1 MRNVLSVAIGQ
12 SSLLNER
19 AVAWDRRPVPPPA
32 LAATRNLSRR
42 NFLVAGACASSVL
55 GPKVARAQGGVWQE
69 YRRDDVGFRIEMPG
83 APKIRVQ
90 KGDPKD
96 NWTTSTDA
104 QVRYQDEIFDVSWTE
119 LKETASVED
128 EYTRFRDLM
137 SRAGYQIEEDIS
149 LTLYDVPAREFII
162 ETGNINF
169 VRRIMAVRNVAIG
182 HPCAGGPQYPLQS
195 DGASFPGFLQAAA
208 HMM

>member
-1 MRNVLSVAIGQ
+1 MLNVLSVAIGQ
-12 SSLLNER
+12 CSLLNER
-19 AVAWDRRPVPPPA
+19 AVDWDQRPVPPPA
-32 LAATRNLSRR
+32 LAATMNLSRR

-55 GPKVARAQGGVWQE
+55 GPKVARAQGGVWEE

-104 QVRYQDEIFDVSWTE
+104 QVRYQDEIFDVIWTE
-119 LKETASVED
+119 FKDIVSVED
-128 EYTRFRDLM
+128 EYMRFRDLM
-137 SRAGYQIEEDIS
+137 TRAGYRIEEDIP
-149 LTLYDVPAREFII
+149 LTLNDVPAREFII

-169 VRRIMAVRNVAIG
+169 VRRIMAVRNFAIG
-182 HPCAGGPQYPLQS
+182 IHAM
-195 DGASFPGFLQAAA
+195 GARNIRYSRTVRRFLDSFRLLRT
-208 HMM
+208 